1 MNQTIKKGWVKA
13 RQTWIEKRSKELDD
27 NLGKNNSKKS
37 YQLVKDLT
45 SSKQGSISIIQDKN
59 GMCLSEDKD
68 IFSRWTKYCSELYNH
83 KTIEDH
89 EVLKH
94 PPLTNTDN
102 YPIIREKVETAIKSL
117 KPGKSAGVDNIPA
130 ELIQA
135 GEETMID
142 ALLNI
147 CNTIWQTGE
156 WPTTWTHS
164 LVITPPKKCSLQH
177 CQNYRTISL
186 ISQDGKVMLK
196 SLLKRLKPQAERI
209 IAEEQAGFG
218 SGRSAIEQVFNLR
231 ILCERYLQHEQDLFH
246 VFVDFKK
253 AFNMACSPL
262 VHNETI
268 QHQNQ
273 LD

>member
-45 SSKQGSISIIQDKN
+45 SSKQGSINTVQDKN
-59 GMCLSEDKD
+59 GMCLTEDKD
-68 IFSRWTKYCSELYNH
+68 ILSRWTKYCSELYNH

-94 PPLTNTDN
+94 PPVTNTDN

-117 KPGKSAGVDNIPA
+117 KPGKSAGVDTIPA

-147 CNTIWQTGE
+147 CNTIWQTGA

-253 AFNMACSPL
+253 AFNMACNPL

-268 QHQNQ
+268 QHQHR